1 MQNKVIHRPC
11 SISHMRKTL
20 LIFIVSMLM
29 IDFIHAQYFSKII
42 DHDTF
47 GQCQHYSVFP
57 RQDYI
62 YVIGDY
68 QDSSRSNLIPFW
80 TKFDYNGNRIGFD
93 TLWDPLY
100 DYRFIANSVF
110 HFYNDSDSISYLL
123 QHRFVN
129 DTGAYLSY
137 ILKMNIQTGK
147 ILKTNTFIDDTFG
160 IAISL
165 NYDSTKNSLLLGTFS
180 YDDPN
185 KIEILELNKELKLF
199 NRIIIKENENKRIV
213 PLWIKRLSD
222 SLYQIVGISHDRQ
235 NIYTSRMTQWII
247 DINGDIITTKLL
259 NSSVPVSR
267 YLLPDRTIHQRK
279 DGDFVMA
286 PDFYVGYYNNIKID
300 NFFSHPIRV
309 SSNFDTIRWEI
320 MMYNKAETE
329 IQSPYHFYW
338 ELISTKHDSEYIV
351 LGQGSSTYGTMILY
365 KFSYNGDSLWYKR
378 YIPGDAVKDSLGW
391 VSGSQIAVSPRGG
404 LVVVGA
410 LYDDRYKRIRSYI
423 MHLDD
428 DGCLIPG
435 CNEVVT
441 TQDLKLGKTKPFKI
455 FPNPFTEQLQI
466 LSRWH
471 EAGPLHFQLIDLNG
485 KIVWSSTHYCQS
497 GDQLFWSLESVPAG
511 NYILQIT
518 DGNKKILQAE
528 KLIRI

>member
-1 MQNKVIHRPC
+1 MK
-11 SISHMRKTL
+11 KTL
-20 LIFIVSMLM
+20 LIFIASILL

-47 GQCQHYSVFP
+47 GQSQHYSVFP

-68 QDSSRSNLIPFW
+68 LDSSRSNLIPFW
-80 TKFDYNGNRIGFD
+80 SKFDYNGNRIGFD

-100 DYRFIANSVF
+100 DYRFIANNF
-110 HFYNDSDSISYLL
+110 FQFLNESDSICYFS

-137 ILKMNIQTGK
+137 ILKLNIQTGK
-147 ILKTNTFIDDTFG
+147 ILKTNFFIDDTFG
-160 IAISL
+160 IVISL
-165 NYDSTKNSLLLGTFS
+165 NYDSTKNTLLLGTFS
-180 YDDPN
+180 YNEQN
-185 KIEILELNKELKLF
+185 KIEILELNNELNLI
-199 NRIIIKENENKRIV
+199 NRIIIKEIDSKRIA
-213 PLWIKRLSD
+213 PYWIKRLSD
-222 SLYQIVGISHDRQ
+222 SLYQIVGISHDLQ
-235 NIYTSRMTQWII
+235 NIYSSRMTLWIVDRDGKI
-247 DINGDIITTKLL
+247 LSSKLL
-259 NSSVPVSR
+259 NSSVPLSR
-267 YLLPDRTIHQRK
+267 YILPDRIIHQRK

-286 PDFYVGYYNNIKID
+286 PDFYVGYKNNVKID
-300 NFFSHPIRV
+300 KLFSHPVRV

-329 IQSPYHFYW
+329 IPSPLQFYW

-365 KFSYNGDSLWYKR
+365 KFSYIGDSLWYKR
-378 YIPGDAVKDSLGW
+378 YIPGNAVKDSLGW
-391 VSGSQIAVSPRGG
+391 VSGSQIAISPRGG

-441 TQDLKLGKTKPFKI
+441 TQDLKLGKAKPFKI
-455 FPNPFTEQLQI
+455 FPNPFTDQLQI
-466 LSRWH
+466 LCRWH

-485 KIVWSSTHYCQS
+485 KTVWSSTHYCQS

-518 DGNKKILQAE
+518 DRNNKILQSE

>member
-423 MHLDD
+423 IHLDD

>member
-1 MQNKVIHRPC
+1 MK
-11 SISHMRKTL
+11 KTL
-20 LIFIVSMLM
+20 LLFIASILL

-47 GQCQHYSVFP
+47 GQSQHYSVFP

-100 DYRFIANSVF
+100 DYRFIASPVLD
-110 HFYNDSDSISYLL
+110 FYNESDSIIYLL
-123 QHRFVN
+123 QHRFVK

-147 ILKTNTFIDDTFG
+147 ILKTNSFIDDTFG

-180 YDDPN
+180 YDDPK

-199 NRIIIKENENKRIV
+199 NRIIIKEKENKRIV

-267 YLLPDRTIHQRK
+267 YLLPDRIIHQRK

-286 PDFYVGYYNNIKID
+286 PDFYVGYKNNVKID
-300 NFFSHPIRV
+300 NYSL
-309 SSNFDTIRWEI
+309 T
-320 MMYNKAETE
+320 
-329 IQSPYHFYW
+329 PY
-338 ELISTKHDSEYIV
+338 E
-351 LGQGSSTYGTMILY
+351 
-365 KFSYNGDSLWYKR
+365 
-378 YIPGDAVKDSLGW
+378 
-391 VSGSQIAVSPRGG
+391 
-404 LVVVGA
+404 
-410 LYDDRYKRIRSYI
+410 
-423 MHLDD
+423 
-428 DGCLIPG
+428 
-435 CNEVVT
+435 
-441 TQDLKLGKTKPFKI
+441 
-455 FPNPFTEQLQI
+455 
-466 LSRWH
+466 
-471 EAGPLHFQLIDLNG
+471 
-485 KIVWSSTHYCQS
+485 
-497 GDQLFWSLESVPAG
+497 
-511 NYILQIT
+511 
-518 DGNKKILQAE
+518 
-528 KLIRI
+528 